1 MSMSQITTINPDP
14 LFSVKDAAAYLSIGQ
29 TKMREIIKTQ
39 GIPVVKVT
47 SDPKI
52 RRSVLDRF
60 IQQNETS
67 VA

>member
-1 MSMSQITTINPDP
+1 MNQTTTINPDP

-29 TKMREIIKTQ
+29 TKMRQIIKTQ

-52 RRSVLDRF
+52 RKSALDQF
-60 IQQNETS
+60 IEQNETTIS
-67 VA
+67 

>member
-1 MSMSQITTINPDP
+1 MSQTTTINPDP
-14 LFSVKDAAAYLSIGQ
+14 LYSVKEAAAYLSIGQ

-52 RRSVLDRF
+52 RKSALDQF
-60 IQQNETS
+60 IEQNETTVS
-67 VA
+67 

>member
-1 MSMSQITTINPDP
+1 MNQTTTINPDP

-29 TKMREIIKTQ
+29 TKMRQIIKAQ

-52 RRSVLDRF
+52 RKSALDQF
-60 IQQNETS
+60 IEQNETTVS
-67 VA
+67 